1 MGQLAQKIT
10 LMPALRFTL
19 LLSLLAASSPFA
31 CPLARAVEPPPDG
44 GYANANTAEGADAL
58 FSLTIGSNNTA
69 LGYIALHNNTT
80 GDYNTATGANALSAN
95 FSGGANTADG
105 FNALAA
111 NTTGLANTA
120 VGKDCMEANTTGSV
134 NTATGDVALSS
145 NVSGSANTATGVNA
159 LALNTSA
166 SSNTAVG
173 YGTLMNNSTGA
184 NNTASG
190 ANALQNN
197 LTGSNNIG
205 LGYQAGLNLTTGNNN
220 IVIGNSGNANDAS
233 KIRIGTPGMQDSVFI
248 AGIFGTTLSRGVTV
262 AVDNKGHLG
271 TVTSSE
277 RFKEHIHPMGSA
289 SESILG
295 LQPVAF
301 RYRSE
306 LDPESA
312 PQFGLV
318 AEQVAKINPDLVVRD
333 DSGRPYT
340 VRYEAVNAMLLNEF
354 LKEHRKVETLQAT
367 VTQLKSA
374 LKDQSEA
381 IKKMSNEIEAV
392 KRTPILTSSD

>member
-1 MGQLAQKIT
+1 MAQKIT
-10 LMPALRFTL
+10 LMLALRFTL
-19 LLSLLAASSPFA
+19 VISLLAASWPFA
-31 CPLARAVEPPPDG
+31 VPLAWAVQPPPDG
-44 GYANANTAEGADAL
+44 GYANANTAEGTDAL

-69 LGYIALHNNTT
+69 IGYIALHNNTT
-80 GDYNTATGANALSAN
+80 GDYNTATGGNALSAN

-105 FNALAA
+105 YNALAA

-120 VGKDCMEANTTGSV
+120 VGKDCMEANTSGSV
-134 NTATGDVALSS
+134 NTATGDVALSA

-166 SSNTAVG
+166 SSNTADG
-173 YGTLMNNSTGA
+173 YGALMNNSTGA

-197 LTGSNNIG
+197 IAGNNNIG
-205 LGYQAGLNLTTGNNN
+205 LGYQAGVNLTSGDNN
-220 IVIGNSGNANDAS
+220 IAIGNVGNSNDTG
-233 KIRIGTPGMQDSVFI
+233 KIRIGTQGMQDSAFI

-262 AVDNKGHLG
+262 AVDNKGRLG
-271 TVTSSE
+271 TITSSE
-277 RFKEHIHPMGSA
+277 RFKEHIQPMGSA

-295 LQPVAF
+295 LRPVAF
-301 RYRSE
+301 RYRAE
-306 LDPESA
+306 VDPESA

-333 DSGRPYT
+333 DAGRPYA

-354 LKEHRKVETLQAT
+354 LKEHQRVETLQAT
-367 VTQLKSA
+367 VTELKSA
-374 LKDQSEA
+374 LQDQSDA
-381 IKKMSNEIEAV
+381 IEKIRNEVETA